1 MNIQDL
7 LSYLPPGTS
16 QGSINQSASSTTYPK
31 YPRVLHELQLTS
43 WDSFDEDIID
53 PFKEFVADKLQLKCN
68 GLLLDGCESAVNEQE
83 ITYYLLQCCFHNA
96 NQLAKALN
104 LNVKLGF
111 SRKNVGLNP
120 DLVLYRRPRDA
131 KDLEETPLMT
141 VEVKTSWGLD
151 VEDNLVAIANDDRDK
166 MCNEV
171 RRVISQE
178 YGYMSVNHHRYGMIC
193 TDQKFFFLRRGDP
206 LEQRPNQLQISRA
219 IYVDKV
225 TPYNVITAVTAMYLE
240 CSNNQYLYS
249 SPYSTPPFSPTSID
263 FDPASII
270 EVPLHSLY
278 FDAVFDGSQQ
288 FSVIR
293 AGFRQPIKT
302 VLKMVDT
309 SKDMMH
315 YEMKS
320 NQSDSNA
327 ATIQIDVDSEK
338 LRQIQLKGPRLMSLD
353 KEHQCYLRLKNFWGE
368 YLPTL
373 HARLSLDNW
382 IECIMIDQL
391 DMASHQDIVEQQD
404 HLRSALKAFH
414 ENGIAHNDVAE
425 RNIMRDIA
433 GKVMFIDF
441 AYARLI
447 TDGFETFQR
456 GCNEDLSRLEKIIKG
471 EHIDE
476 SEDKSW

>member
-1 MNIQDL
+1 MNVLDL
-7 LSYLPPGTS
+7 LQYQLPGTL
-16 QGSINQSASSTTYPK
+16 QLSINKSASPTTYQK
-31 YPRVLHELQLTS
+31 YPCVLNNIKLTN

-68 GLLLDGCESAVNEQE
+68 GLLLDGCESAVNEKE
-83 ITYYLLQCCFHNA
+83 ITYYLMQCCFQNA
-96 NQLAKALN
+96 NQLAKALK

-111 SRKNVGLNP
+111 ARKNVALNP
-120 DLVLYRRPRDA
+120 DLVLYRIPTDD
-131 KDLEETPLMT
+131 KDMEETPLMT
-141 VEVKTSWGLD
+141 VEVKTSWALD
-151 VEDNLVAIANDDRDK
+151 VEDNLVAIANDDKDK
-166 MCNEV
+166 MCNKV

-178 YGYMSVNHHRYGMIC
+178 YVYMSVNCHLYGMIC
-193 TDQKFFFLRRGDP
+193 TDKQFFFLRRGDP
-206 LEQRPNQLQISRA
+206 SEQKPNQLLISRA
-219 IYVDKV
+219 VYVDKV

-249 SPYSTPPFSPTSID
+249 SPYSTPPFSPTSMD
-263 FDPASII
+263 FDPANRI
-270 EVPLHSLY
+270 EIPLHTLY

-293 AGFRQPIKT
+293 AGFRQPLNT

-309 SKDMMH
+309 SKDMMP

-320 NQSDSNA
+320 NQSEPDA
-327 ATIQIDVDSEK
+327 ATAQIDVDSQT
-338 LRQIQLKGPRLMSLD
+338 LGQVQLKGPRLMSME
-353 KEHQCYLRLKNFWGE
+353 KEHQCYLRLKKFWGE

-391 DMASHQDIVEQQD
+391 EVATHQDIVEQQD
-404 HLRSALKAFH
+404 HLRSALKSFH

-425 RNIMRDIA
+425 RNIMRDKA

-447 TDGFETFQR
+447 TDGSEKFQR
-456 GCNEDLSRLEKIIKG
+456 GCNRDLSKLEKIIKG
-471 EHIDE
+471 EQIDDSEDE
-476 SEDKSW
+476 SW